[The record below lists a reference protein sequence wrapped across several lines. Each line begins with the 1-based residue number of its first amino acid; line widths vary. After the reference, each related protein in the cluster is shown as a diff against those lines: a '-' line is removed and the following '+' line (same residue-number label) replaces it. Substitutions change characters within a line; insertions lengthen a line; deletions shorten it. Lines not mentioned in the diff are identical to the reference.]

1 MCLRDVIKK
10 HFWRITAIFFFITT
24 IGVGIGWIL
33 EGKNCNNNTGSM
45 IKYEIL
51 EDDMAAISPKIVK
64 KYSEYWE

>member
-10 HFWRITAIFFFITT
+10 HFWRITAIFFLITT
-24 IGVGIGWIL
+24 IGMGIGWIL

-45 IKYEIL
+45 IEYEIP

-64 KYSEYWE
+64 KYSEY